1 MEEWGVIQFRYRTHI
16 IWLIVLFI
24 WQKTSKHDKSVPT
37 TLLDNIIAQLG
48 DCLPQHLMQGN
59 ASKRSIHYLSL
70 DFFLDAMYPHA
81 QSRSSRIFAS
91 TPTVRFVKQ
100 KYNLKVRKHIKDLY
114 HQKRMHKMQTVI
126 NLAPVINF

>member
-1 MEEWGVIQFRYRTHI
+1 MIYFNSI
-16 IWLIVLFI
+16 IYLAKKRLTM
-24 WQKTSKHDKSVPT
+24 KKSVPT
-37 TLLDNIIAQLG
+37 TLLDNIIVQLR

-100 KYNLKVRKHIKDLY
+100 KYNLKVHKHIKDLY
-114 HQKRMHKMQTVI
+114 HQKRMPKMQTVI
-126 NLAPVINF
+126 NWHLL